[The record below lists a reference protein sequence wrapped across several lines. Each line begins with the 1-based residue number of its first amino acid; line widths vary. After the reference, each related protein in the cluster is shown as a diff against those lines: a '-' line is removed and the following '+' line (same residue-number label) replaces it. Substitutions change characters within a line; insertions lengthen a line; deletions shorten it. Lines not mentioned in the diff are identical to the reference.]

1 MMASENVSLEEIIK
15 RSVDFKIKD
24 LRIDDSKDGRILDRV
39 EQLTPD
45 MMIRMRIRPEVG
57 RDRLFTMRVKVDENM
72 TASLFGQPAPSIR
85 KVQPMEDVTEYI
97 PETARFAE
105 QIVEALNKALKAFK
119 EKRKQETRT

>member
-1 MMASENVSLEEIIK
+1 MSLEEIIK
-15 RSVDFKIKD
+15 KNVDFKIKD

-39 EQLTPD
+39 EQLAPD
-45 MMIRMRIRPEVG
+45 MMIQMRIRPEVG

-72 TASLFGQPAPSIR
+72 TASLFGQSALSIR

-105 QIVEALNKALKAFK
+105 QIVEALNRTLK
-119 EKRKQETRT
+119 EKSEQKPKA